1 MTKDIKDPIYG
12 PKFRELRKQNNI
24 NIITAA
30 KGITSKSSLARW
42 ERGNDNLSFS
52 KVIDLLY
59 RIHIQPDEFLGL
71 NTPSQLANLYKQ
83 SMIAYYYSD
92 ISTLK
97 NLAQRY
103 LELYKDSPKGKG
115 YVFQASIACN
125 FYQDLTNKNIFPSSL
140 QVKLNEYYS
149 NLENWTYENI
159 LYFSCTQLLIKPQ
172 LLFRLSKSLINFSIE
187 NHINIQNW
195 HSLLLEAI
203 LNAIFALL
211 KMKQPDKAQELVD
224 GFYTMKFNEN
234 FILEQIRINFMTS
247 LIQYTSTKD
256 KSEIQ
261 SQLLSIKNLRLDHL
275 YNDLKFAANQIFS
288 LY

>member
-1 MTKDIKDPIYG
+1 M
-12 PKFRELRKQNNI
+12 
-24 NIITAA
+24 TAA
-30 KGITSKSSLARW
+30 KGITSKSSLDRW
-42 ERGNDNLSFS
+42 EKGNDNLSFS

-59 RIHIQPDEFLGL
+59 RIHIQPDEFLGS

-92 ISTLK
+92 ISALK
-97 NLAQRY
+97 KLAQRY
-103 LELYKDSPKGKG
+103 LELYKDSPGEKV
-115 YVFQASIACN
+115 YILQASVASN
-125 FYQDLTNKNIFPSSL
+125 FYEDLTIENIFPSYL
-140 QVKLNEYYS
+140 QIKLNQYFS
-149 NLENWTYENI
+149 NLETWTYENI

-187 NHINIQNW
+187 NHINRQNW

-211 KMKQPDKAQELVD
+211 KMKQLDKAKELVD
-224 GFYTMKFNEN
+224 VFYTMKFNEN
-234 FILEQIRINFMTS
+234 FIVEQIRINFMTS

-261 SQLLSIKNLRLDHL
+261 SQLLSIKNLGLDHL